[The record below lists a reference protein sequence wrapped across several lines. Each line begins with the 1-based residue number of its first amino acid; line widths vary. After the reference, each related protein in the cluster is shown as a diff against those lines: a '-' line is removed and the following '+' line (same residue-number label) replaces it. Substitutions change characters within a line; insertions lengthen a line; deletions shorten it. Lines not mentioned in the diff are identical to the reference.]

1 MAYTSSN
8 PVLSNNFWNSIE
20 GHQSMTYE
28 GVMQKIGILFGTT
41 LFVAAMVLY
50 SALTIDIGIA
60 FTAMMGGMFGGIAIM
75 LALFL
80 IRPKNPVPLMMTY
93 AVFEGA
99 FIGGISLF
107 FESMYEGIVFQAGI
121 GTLSIVAG
129 MYGLYASRIIKA
141 TPMFQRVVISLTLG
155 IMILYAISIIL
166 YLIPGSIQVPF
177 LHTSGAIGIGLTLFI
192 LVVAALNLVLDF
204 NFIENGIK
212 QRTPK
217 VGEWW
222 GAFGLL
228 VTVIWIYVEMLRL
241 LSKVRSNMN

>member
-1 MAYTSSN
+1 MS
-8 PVLSNNFWNSIE
+8 
-20 GHQSMTYE
+20 YE
-28 GVMQKIGILFGTT
+28 GVMRKIGILFGTT

-60 FTAMMGGMFGGIAIM
+60 FTAMMGGMFGGIVIM
-75 LALFL
+75 LALF
-80 IRPKNPVPLMMTY
+80 
-93 AVFEGA
+93 
-99 FIGGISLF
+99 
-107 FESMYEGIVFQAGI
+107 
-121 GTLSIVAG
+121 
-129 MYGLYASRIIKA
+129 
-141 TPMFQRVVISLTLG
+141 
-155 IMILYAISIIL
+155 
-166 YLIPGSIQVPF
+166 LIPGSIQVPF
-177 LHTSGAIGIGLTLFI
+177 LHSSGPIGIGLTLFI
-192 LVVAALNLVLDF
+192 LAVAALNLVLDF